1 MVQVILMII
10 MKSFYQPEKIR
21 IALGLI
27 MFLFILYLCYNITH
41 SEYLYSLLK
50 KAMPCIW
57 V

>member
-50 KAMPCIW
+50 KAVSCIW